1 MDTDADTSTDAAS
14 PRHAPAAAISAY
26 VATLVA
32 GLGLASAMGIGRFAF
47 TPLLP
52 LMQHSFDLSLRQGA
66 WLASANYIGYFLG
79 ALGSYVFD
87 PEPGRSAR
95 LSLLAIAV
103 LTIATGLT
111 HSFPAWVVLRLLTGV
126 ASAYALVGIST
137 WVLEVLARSASRA
150 LYGWVFAG
158 VGAGMLLA
166 GLVGLAAGVWRQSP
180 DRAWLALGAC
190 ALAVCAYAWRPLNA
204 SSRTRAPGRPQG
216 GGAGLGLQGWV
227 LVACYGVFGFGYI
240 IPATFLPAFARQL
253 IDDPAV
259 FGWIWP
265 LFGLVSA
272 LFAVACARLFGHLRP
287 RLVWACGHVV
297 IAAGVLAPAVAP
309 GLAAVV
315 FSTICVGGTFMIVV
329 MTGTREAHRV
339 AGVHS
344 ARLIAAMTTM
354 FAIGQLLGPLAIP
367 AGPLSTAVFYPSVG
381 AACLMLA
388 TAVAL
393 LRRDSLPADKE
404 PHEYSLRSR

>member
-1 MDTDADTSTDAAS
+1 MDTDADSRTDPAGA
-14 PRHAPAAAISAY
+14 HYAPAAISPA
-26 VATLVA
+26 VAALVA
-32 GLGLASAMGIGRFAF
+32 SLGLASAMGIGRFAF

-95 LSLLAIAV
+95 YSLLAIAV

-111 HSFPAWVVLRLLTGV
+111 HSFPAWALLRLLTGV
-126 ASAYALVGIST
+126 ASAYALVGISS
-137 WVLEVLARSASRA
+137 WVLAVLARSASRA

-190 ALAVCAYAWRPLNA
+190 ALAVCVYAWGHLGTSVQA
-204 SSRTRAPGRPQG
+204 RAPARADR
-216 GGAGLGLQGWV
+216 GGALGLHGWI

-259 FGWIWP
+259 FGWVWP

-272 LFAVACARLFGHLRP
+272 LFAVVCARLFGHLRP
-287 RLVWACGHVV
+287 RVVWACGHVV

-315 FSTICVGGTFMIVV
+315 FSTVCVGGTFMIVV
-329 MTGTREAHRV
+329 MVATREAHQV
-339 AGVHS
+339 AGANS
-344 ARLIAAMTTM
+344 ARLIAAMTTV

-393 LRRDSLPADKE
+393 LRRDRPSADKE
-404 PHEYSLRSR
+404 SHEYSLRSR

>member
-1 MDTDADTSTDAAS
+1 MHADTSTNTDTSTDTAGAR
-14 PRHAPAAAISAY
+14 PAPAGAISAY

-32 GLGLASAMGIGRFAF
+32 CLGLASAMGIGRFAF

-79 ALGSYVFD
+79 ALGSYLFD

-111 HSFPAWVVLRLLTGV
+111 HAFSLWVLLRLLTGV
-126 ASAYALVGIST
+126 ASAYALVGISS
-137 WVLEVLARSASRA
+137 WVLAVLAKSASRA

-158 VGAGMLLA
+158 VGVGMLLA

-190 ALAVCAYAWRPLNA
+190 ALAVCAYAWRPLGA
-204 SSRTRAPGRPQG
+204 SPRTRAPARTQG
-216 GGAGLGLQGWV
+216 GKGGLGLQGW
-227 LVACYGVFGFGYI
+227 LLAICYGVFGFGYI

-272 LFAVACARLFGHLRP
+272 VFAVICARLFGHLRP

-297 IAAGVLAPAVAP
+297 IAAGVLAPALVP
-309 GLAAVV
+309 GLDAVV

-329 MTGTREAHRV
+329 MVGTREAHRV
-339 AGVHS
+339 AGAHS
-344 ARLIAAMTTM
+344 ARLIAAMTTT

-367 AGPLSTAVFYPSVG
+367 AGPLSSAVFYPSVG
-381 AACLMLA
+381 AACLMLL
-388 TAVAL
+388 TAIVL
-393 LRRDSLPADKE
+393 LRRDGS
-404 PHEYSLRSR
+404 